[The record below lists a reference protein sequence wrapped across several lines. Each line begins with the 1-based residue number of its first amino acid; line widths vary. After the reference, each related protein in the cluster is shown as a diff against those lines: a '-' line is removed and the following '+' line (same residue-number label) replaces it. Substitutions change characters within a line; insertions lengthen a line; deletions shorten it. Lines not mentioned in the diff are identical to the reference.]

1 MAVDGVSNSNNNT
14 ALYTAGAATVGAG
27 AGVAT
32 AYLTKPFLKDGAP
45 TDSFMKKIEENVVE
59 TLDKDAKKQYA
70 DSVEAIKKLENVKN
84 AEELKDFLRNNDAI
98 KEAGILDAVLADVDA
113 KGFETAKAEL
123 KKALKLGID
132 LKDEMVKF
140 TFDSSWDKSA
150 KKFVHNADA
159 ITKEAFEAVKKAA
172 KSIQGKYAMIYGA
185 IGAGVLGLGTL
196 LCCGGKKQP
205 EQPQNIDQQA

>member
-59 TLDKDAKKQYA
+59 TLDKDVKKQYA
-70 DSVEAIKKLENVKN
+70 DTVEAIKKLENVKN

-98 KEAGILDAVLADVDA
+98 KEAGILDAALAGVDA
-113 KGFETAKAEL
+113 EGFETFKAEF
-123 KKALKLGID
+123 KKGLKLGID
-132 LKDEMVKF
+132 QKDKDIKF
-140 TFDSSWDKSA
+140 AFDSSWDKSA